1 MAKNNKS
8 SAVRVMLEKGM
19 SVREIKDRISVS
31 EGYIYQV
38 KKLMQAGV
46 VGVEAV
52 PLELT
57 EEMKELAHK
66 ITQGKGRTPPDTSV
80 DAVLD
85 ERGARYGNFKDHAQL
100 TQDLKGVAVN
110 FTTKHNKIF
119 AADQAEALE
128 MIFHKIGRILNGDP
142 DYADSWIDIAG
153 YAKLVADRLEGRT
166 R

>member
-1 MAKNNKS
+1 MAKKNK
-8 SAVRVMLEKGM
+8 AAQIREMLKAGE
-19 SVREIKDRISVS
+19 SVRFIKRMLGVS
-31 EGYIYQV
+31 ESYIYTI
-38 KKLMQAGV
+38 KKLMQAGLTE
-46 VGVEAV
+46 VEAT

-57 EEMKELAHK
+57 EDMKELAHK

-85 ERGARYGNFKDHAQL
+85 ERGARYGDFFGHAVI
-100 TQDLKGVAVN
+100 TQHLKSAAQQ
-110 FTTKHNKIF
+110 F
-119 AADQAEALE
+119 AAERGKVFDVDQIEALE

-142 DYADSWIDIAG
+142 NYADSWIDIAG